1 MRFVD
6 RGCCGRV
13 VLLTWLALGATA
25 CGGGGNGS
33 ERVCMTIGTDGGL
46 VQSDDDILT
55 IALRPGALEE
65 DTEIC
70 VRRDDEPP
78 DVLGPAYRVSPNIP
92 LAVTSTI
99 TYRHPLPAES
109 SNVTVGKVERA
120 AYEAGMGDWIPL
132 PQLVVDAEH
141 ELVKSSDDEIA
152 LFYALLDDAG
162 TASDSSESDDNA
174 TAEDATMTAEGAESD
189 TTGGETTTGTA
200 GTTEGS
206 TTEPI
211 TTGPIETTDDGP
223 VEESSS
229 DDASEDT
236 GTVYPP
242 ECDDI
247 FRGPYMEVYDGP
259 IVGSPGSEDLAMNGE
274 DFFVL
279 REGTILTEVHDGA
292 VTMPYML
299 DAPLGGTTLGLRF
312 RADGDLVAAQYDS
325 GELLLIH
332 PDGSVDPFFDMLE
345 GPNGIYPDADG
356 NVWVTEYGGQRVR
369 RIDPDCDDDTIIT
382 QGMATASGANGIVYD
397 DLRQIVFWTKYDDS
411 ELWSAPIADDGTP
424 GAPVMVTDLEGHSD
438 GLALDICGNIYAVD
452 EGGGLMNVS
461 RIDRVFLD
469 ESGAFVEI
477 EELAGA
483 GDINGAVANV
493 QFAYGDG
500 FAYGEAIYAV
510 GVPGSLYVL
519 DIQMTGHP
527 IAASG
532 G

>member
-1 MRFVD
+1 
-6 RGCCGRV
+6 
-13 VLLTWLALGATA
+13 
-25 CGGGGNGS
+25 
-33 ERVCMTIGTDGGL
+33 MTIGTDGGL

-78 DVLGPAYRVSPNIP
+78 DVLGPAYRIGPNVP
-92 LAVTSTI
+92 LGVPSTI
-99 TYRHPLPAES
+99 TYSHPLPADS

-120 AYEAGMGDWIPL
+120 DYEAGMGNWIPL
-132 PQLVVDAEH
+132 PQLDVDTEH
-141 ELVKSSDDEIA
+141 QLVKSSDDELA
-152 LFYALLDDAG
+152 LFYALLDDEGSAG
-162 TASDSSESDDNA
+162 TSDAGDDP
-174 TAEDATMTAEGAESD
+174 TADDATMTAEGAESD
-189 TTGGETTTGTA
+189 TTGGDTTTGTP
-200 GTTEGS
+200 GSTDGS

-211 TTGPIETTDDGP
+211 TTGPNETTDDGP
-223 VEESSS
+223 SEESSS

-247 FRGPYMEVYDGP
+247 FRGPYAEIYDGP
-259 IVGSPGSEDLAMNGE
+259 IITNTGSEDLAMNGA
-274 DFFVL
+274 DFFVV
-279 REGTILTEVHDGA
+279 RDADILTEIHDGA
-292 VTMPYML
+292 VTMPYEL

-356 NVWVTEYGGQRVR
+356 NVWVTEYAGQRVR
-369 RIDPDCDDDTIIT
+369 RIDPDGDDDTIIT
-382 QGMATASGANGIVYD
+382 MGAATASGANGIVYD

-424 GAPVMVTDLEGHSD
+424 GAAVLVTDLEGHSD
-438 GLALDICGNIYAVD
+438 GLALDVCGNIYAVD

-469 ESGAFVEI
+469 SSGDFVEI
-477 EELAGA
+477 EELAGP

-500 FAYGEAIYAV
+500 FVYDQAIYAV
-510 GVPGSLYVL
+510 GVPGSLFVL

>member
-1 MRFVD
+1 MRWVD

-13 VLLTWLALGATA
+13 ALLTWLALAAGA
-25 CGGGGNGS
+25 CGGDGGGS
-33 ERVCMTIGTDGGL
+33 ERTCVTIGPDGGL
-46 VQSDDDILT
+46 VVSDDDVLT
-55 IALRPGALEE
+55 ITLRPGALAD

-78 DVLGPAYRVSPNIP
+78 DVFGPAYRVSPNVP
-92 LAVTSTI
+92 LDVSSTI
-99 TYRHPLPAES
+99 TYTHPLPPDS
-109 SNVTVGKVERA
+109 STVTVGKVERA
-120 AYEAGMGDWIPL
+120 DYEAGMGKWIPL
-132 PQLVVDAEH
+132 PQLTVDAEH
-141 ELVKSSDDEIA
+141 QLVKSSDDELA
-152 LFYALLDDAG
+152 LFYALLEDGG
-162 TASDSSESDDNA
+162 TASSSSGSDDP
-174 TAEDATMTAEGAESD
+174 TADDATMTADGAETT
-189 TTGGETTTGTA
+189 TTGEDTTTGTP
-200 GTTEGS
+200 GS
-206 TTEPI
+206 TDDSTTTPI
-211 TTGPIETTDDGP
+211 TTDPTETTDDGP

-229 DDASEDT
+229 DDSGDDT

-242 ECDDI
+242 ECDFI
-247 FRGPYMEVYDGP
+247 FRGPYDEIYDGP
-259 IVGSPGSEDLAMNGE
+259 IIGGTGSEDLAMNGE
-274 DFFVL
+274 DFFVV
-279 REGTILTEVHDGA
+279 REGNILTEIHDGA
-292 VTMPYML
+292 VTMPYDL

-312 RADGDLVAAQYDS
+312 RADGDLLAAQYDS

-356 NVWVTEYGGQRVR
+356 NVWVTEYAGQRVR
-369 RIDPDCDDDTIIT
+369 RIDPDGNDDTVIT

-411 ELWSAPIADDGTP
+411 ELWSAPIGDDGTP
-424 GAPVMVTDLEGHSD
+424 GAPAMVTDLEGHSD
-438 GLALDICGNIYAVD
+438 GLALDICGNVYVVD
-452 EGGGLMNVS
+452 EGGGVMNVS

-469 ESGAFVEI
+469 ANGDFVEI
-477 EELAGA
+477 EELAGS
-483 GDINGAVANV
+483 GDITGAVANV

-500 FAYGEAIYAV
+500 FAYGEAIYAI